1 MLILEQE
8 KDNINRHIEIN
19 KEARKLWYVF
29 ILGQAKRNLA
39 IERMENLGCEVYE
52 PLRHYDR
59 KHHRTKKLLRKTT
72 PLMGDYVFATVPSL
86 DFGAVTGVDG
96 VHGYLSQSNSLD
108 PSSPVPAPIKLGAV
122 EDIMIQEYNDEF
134 NESVLLKNNA
144 SREKQIARLEEMLPV
159 GSYIR
164 INHGLLTGQY
174 AQVDE
179 ISGPESLKV
188 ALQLMGRMTKISLT
202 VEQVERL

>member
-8 KDNINRHIEIN
+8 KNGLNRHIEIN

-39 IERMENLGCEVYE
+39 IERMEKLGCEVYE

-59 KHHRTKKLLRKTT
+59 KHHRTKKLLRKTM
-72 PLMGDYVFATVPSL
+72 PLMGEYVFATVPSL

-96 VHGYLSQSNSLD
+96 VHGYLSQPNSLD
-108 PSSPVPAPIKLGAV
+108 PASPMPAPIKLGAV
-122 EDIMIQEYNDEF
+122 EDIMLQEYNDEF

-144 SREKQIARLEEMLPV
+144 SREKQIERLEEMLPV
-159 GSYIR
+159 GSAVK
-164 INHGLLTGQY
+164 INDGLFSGLPGE
-174 AQVDE
+174 VDE